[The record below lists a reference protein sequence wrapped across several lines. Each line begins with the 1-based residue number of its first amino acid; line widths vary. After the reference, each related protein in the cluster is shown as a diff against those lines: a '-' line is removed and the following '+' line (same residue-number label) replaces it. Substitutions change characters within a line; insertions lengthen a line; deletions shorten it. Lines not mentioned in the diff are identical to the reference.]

1 MSHDP
6 RTCDDCRSA
15 SPCPA
20 LEAEQAAALLRP
32 HSLYGCTSLSG
43 TNLTGAYYPTGEVPE
58 GWTRGADGYLRRRP

>member
-32 HSLYGCTSLSG
+32 HSLYGCTS
-43 TNLTGAYYPTGEVPE
+43 
-58 GWTRGADGYLRRRP
+58 

>member
-1 MSHDP
+1 MNGNGNGDGSAPHDP

-32 HSLYGCTSLSG
+32 HSLYGCTS
-43 TNLTGAYYPTGEVPE
+43 
-58 GWTRGADGYLRRRP
+58 